1 MKPFFTQSNY
11 FNFLLAIFPLSFIAG
26 NLIININLVLLIFS
40 GLLIYKSKIFQIN
53 YLEDKLIFLFFLLII
68 FTGALNDYNL
78 YPVKV
83 GWSKIINIDAYQYFE
98 TIIKS
103 FLFLKYFLFYLTIKF
118 LIEQKIIN
126 LKYFFI
132 ACSLGALFVSLDI
145 ILQFLTGK
153 DIFGYE
159 IIPPGRK
166 LGGPFD
172 DELIAGGYIQRFA
185 IFIFF
190 LFPIFYNESIVKK
203 NMKIFIPLIFII
215 IFIGLILSGN
225 RIPLI
230 IFSLIIFLII
240 VFQKQV
246 RKYIIP
252 AFISFIIIFSLF
264 YKFNDQ
270 VKLNFKNFNNQISQI
285 TELLIEKNNKN
296 QNYSYVSVFQTFY
309 GTWQMNKFLG
319 GGIKNYRYYCH
330 ERPRINEN
338 MKYHCNMHPHNYYLE
353 ILTETGIIG
362 FSVIILILALIT
374 FKSFF
379 KKYFSSSFLNDNN
392 LIVPFIFL
400 FIGEFFP
407 FRSTGSFFT
416 TGNST
421 YIFMIIAILVSLSNN
436 YNLIDKKN

>member
-1 MKPFFTQSNY
+1 LKPYLTQSNY

-26 NLIININLVLLIFS
+26 NLIININLVLLVIS
-40 GLLIYKSKIFQIN
+40 GLIIFKSKIFQIN
-53 YLEDKLIFLFFLLII
+53 NLEDKLIFIFFLLII

-78 YPVKV
+78 YQVKV
-83 GWSKIINIDAYQYFE
+83 EWSKIINIDTHQYFE

-103 FLFLKYFLFYLTIKF
+103 FLFLKYFLFYLIIKF

-132 ACSLGALFVSLDI
+132 TCSFGALFVSLDI
-145 ILQFLTGK
+145 ILQFLTGR

-166 LGGPFD
+166 LGGPFN
-172 DELIAGGYIQRFA
+172 DELIAGGYIQRFS

-190 LFPIFYNESIVKK
+190 LIPVFYNESSIKK
-203 NMKIFIPLIFII
+203 KMKILIPILFII

-225 RIPLI
+225 RISLI

-246 RKYIIP
+246 RKYIVP
-252 AFISFIIIFSLF
+252 AFVSFVIIFSIF
-264 YKFNDQ
+264 YKFNNQ
-270 VKLNFKNFNNQISQI
+270 VKMNFKNFSNQIYLI
-285 TELLIEKNNKN
+285 TSFITDKNNKD
-296 QNYSYVSVFQTFY
+296 QNYSYVNVFQTFY

-330 ERPRINEN
+330 ERPKIKEN
-338 MKYHCNMHPHNYYLE
+338 LKYHCNMHPHNYYLE

-362 FSVIILILALIT
+362 FSIIILILALVT

-379 KKYFSSSFLNDNN
+379 RKYFLSSFLNENN
-392 LIVPFIFL
+392 LIIPFIFL

-421 YIFMIIAILVSLSNN
+421 YIILIMAILIGLSNN
-436 YNLIDKKN
+436 HNLIDKKN